1 MEFII
6 DQNRKIPNSKTSNLA
21 SEMQVRNFFKIKPSD
36 KYHFFFC
43 SSSDWPDLK
52 SICISNEYWNINTL
66 LVDIKEY
73 DEIELGN
80 FLIKPSIPKIKN
92 QNAYGP
98 STNESKLSKFLL
110 DFQKEVNIKLN
121 ENEIR
126 IKFVIDPEEES
137 DVNELKR
144 IEYSSGFSA
153 WGFFYSGIRKYVLAN
168 LDRGVTR
175 LQYPI
180 IIFFNDKS
188 ISRKAISIFVKAYK
202 TIFDYWKYYSL

>member
-1 MEFII
+1 M
-6 DQNRKIPNSKTSNLA
+6 
-21 SEMQVRNFFKIKPSD
+21 
-36 KYHFFFC
+36 
-43 SSSDWPDLK
+43 
-52 SICISNEYWNINTL
+52 
-66 LVDIKEY
+66 VDIKEY

-153 WGFFYSGIRKYVLAN
+153 LGFFYSGIRKYVLAN

-188 ISRKAISIFVKAYK
+188 RSRKAISIFVKSYK
-202 TIFDYWKYYSL
+202 TIFEY